1 MKLWYRKTRLLV
13 VLAVTLQNVA
23 GGAVHAAEPEPKAVI
38 SASVN
43 AESALLYNRY
53 EQWKQSASLA

>member
-1 MKLWYRKTRLLV
+1 MKLWYRNTRLV
-13 VLAVTLQNVA
+13 VIVAVSLQTVA
-23 GGAVHAAEPEPKAVI
+23 GGAVHAAEPEPRAVI
-38 SASVN
+38 SETSN